1 MSAIEKEEFV
11 VKYPLE
17 KGVRVVIIEDGNV
30 VESCKLEAHCRFTI
44 VIQDDKLLD
53 AEETK
58 RKRYRK
64 SK

>member
-1 MSAIEKEEFV
+1 MSAVEKEEFV

-30 VESCKLEAHCRFTI
+30 VESCKLEAHHRFTI
-44 VIQDDKLLD
+44 ITQDDKLLD
-53 AEETK
+53 TEETK

-64 SK
+64 AK